1 MSIIQRG
8 DSYDLDPSQQEAVH
22 YGSYLKL
29 DHILNGQ
36 VLLSEKILGKQ
47 AHDEHLFIVIH
58 QVFELWFKQIIFEV
72 DSIREIMSAP
82 VVDERNM
89 LVVSS
94 RLGRVIEIL
103 KIMISQIGV
112 LETMTPMDFREFRD
126 ILAPASGFQSTQ
138 FRILEISLGVRE
150 GDRVSYGKYNFKDA
164 LKEEER
170 AAIEAAEKR
179 PSLVDV
185 INGWLE
191 RTPGL
196 DEGGFNFWKRY
207 QEAYEKM
214 VLELKDKIDI
224 RAGNSAAKR
233 LSLEKDYAQQKE
245 TCDCLFSEQYHKEL
259 MERGE
264 RRLTY
269 KGLQGALEIFIYR
282 EEPRFHQPYRLLSQL
297 MDVDAL
303 VTRWRYTHVTMVQ
316 RMIGNRVG
324 TGGSSGYQYLR
335 ATTGWVWLA
344 FEWV

>member
-1 MSIIQRG
+1 
-8 DSYDLDPSQQEAVH
+8 
-22 YGSYLKL
+22 
-29 DHILNGQ
+29 
-36 VLLSEKILGKQ
+36 LSEKILGKQ

-185 INGWLE
+185 INVCKYDIVQIGE
-191 RTPGL
+191 ARGL
-196 DEGGFNFWKRY
+196 TAVE
-207 QEAYEKM
+207 
-214 VLELKDKIDI
+214 
-224 RAGNSAAKR
+224 
-233 LSLEKDYAQQKE
+233 
-245 TCDCLFSEQYHKEL
+245 FSQIFHL
-259 MERGE
+259 
-264 RRLTY
+264 
-269 KGLQGALEIFIYR
+269 LQ
-282 EEPRFHQPYRLLSQL
+282 
-297 MDVDAL
+297 
-303 VTRWRYTHVTMVQ
+303 
-316 RMIGNRVG
+316 
-324 TGGSSGYQYLR
+324 
-335 ATTGWVWLA
+335 
-344 FEWV
+344 